1 MVKNNK
7 KGQQGIGTLIIF
19 IALILVAAI
28 AAGVLIRTSG
38 NLQGKAEV
46 TGSQVQER
54 LGTGFSVVQVV
65 ANDTSD
71 GMINANKDEIAVTV
85 QLAPGSDPIKFSDV
99 TISLVTEKGTQSY
112 DNGTSPTTTTYKI
125 VGVKG
130 NLTDGY
136 FNREDVATLEFITP
150 YNISEN
156 EKFTIR
162 LYPGVGNPQ
171 PIDIVTPPSMTQ
183 KYTVLK

>member
-7 KGQQGIGTLIIF
+7 KGSQGIGTLIIF

-28 AAGVLIRTSG
+28 AAGVLIRTAG

-65 ANDTSD
+65 ANNTQD
-71 GMINANKDEIAVTV
+71 GMINATKDDLSVTV

-99 TISLVTEKGTQSY
+99 TVSLVTEEGTRSY
-112 DNGTSPTTTTYKI
+112 DNGSIANTTTYKI
-125 VGVKG
+125 LPVKG

-136 FNREDVATLEFITP
+136 FNRNDVATLEFVTP

-171 PIDIVTPPSMTQ
+171 PIEIVTPPSMTQ